1 VIAHVSKA
9 DEVATGTTQTYSTK
23 GETSMETILKGT
35 EVTVRISLDLP
46 TVIIGEKIN
55 PTGRSWLT
63 KQLTEGNLEA
73 LRGEATQQLADG
85 ADVLDVN
92 VGAASVNEAELLPRA
107 VEIIQDTVGVPLC
120 IDTADK
126 AALEAALKVY
136 RGKPLINSVNGEEK
150 NLERVLPLVAEY
162 GAAVIG
168 LTMDDDGIPREAEK
182 RLEIARKIVERAES
196 LGIPREDVLIDCL
209 ALTVSA
215 EPDAAIITLK
225 TIDLVRTELG
235 VNQALGH
242 SNVSFGLPDREVIN
256 RVALGMVIR
265 AGVNAPIVNA
275 AEVKQSILAADL
287 LLGRDQYAMNYIKYY
302 REHKK

>member
-1 VIAHVSKA
+1 
-9 DEVATGTTQTYSTK
+9 
-23 GETSMETILKGT
+23 
-35 EVTVRISLDLP
+35 
-46 TVIIGEKIN
+46 
-55 PTGRSWLT
+55 
-63 KQLTEGNLEA
+63 
-73 LRGEATQQLADG
+73 
-85 ADVLDVN
+85 
-92 VGAASVNEAELLPRA
+92 
-107 VEIIQDTVGVPLC
+107 VGVPLC

-126 AALEAALKVY
+126 QALEAALKVY
-136 RGKPLINSVNGEEK
+136 KGKPLINSVNGEEK
-150 NLERVLPLVAEY
+150 NLEVVLPLVAEY

-168 LTMDDDGIPREAEK
+168 LTMDDDGIPRQAEK
-182 RLEIARKIVERAES
+182 RFEIAKKIVERAES

-225 TIDLVRTELG
+225 AIDLVRTELG

-287 LLGRDQYAMNYIKYY
+287 LLGRDQYAMNYIKHY
-302 REHKK
+302 REHKKVV

>member
-1 VIAHVSKA
+1 
-9 DEVATGTTQTYSTK
+9 
-23 GETSMETILKGT
+23 METILKGT
-35 EVTVRISLDLP
+35 EITVRISPDYP
-46 TVIIGEKIN
+46 TVIIGERIN

-63 KQLTEGNLEA
+63 KQLTEGNLDA
-73 LRGEATQQLADG
+73 LRDEATQQLEDG

-92 VGAASVNEAELLPRA
+92 VGAASVNEVELLPQA
-107 VEIIQDTVGVPLC
+107 VEIVQDTVGVPLC

-126 AALEAALKVY
+126 DALEAALKVY
-136 RGKPLINSVNGEEK
+136 KGKPLINSVNGEEK
-150 NLERVLPLVAEY
+150 SLERVLPLVAEY

-168 LTMDDDGIPREAEK
+168 LTMDDDGIPKQAQE
-182 RLEIARKIVERAES
+182 RLEIAKKIVERAES

-215 EPDAAIITLK
+215 EPDAAIITLEA
-225 TIDLVRTELG
+225 IDLVRKELG

-256 RVALGMVIR
+256 RVALGMVVR

-302 REHKK
+302 RQHKKE

>member
-1 VIAHVSKA
+1 
-9 DEVATGTTQTYSTK
+9 
-23 GETSMETILKGT
+23 METILKGT
-35 EVTVRISLDLP
+35 EETVRISLDLP

-63 KQLTEGNLEA
+63 EQLTEGNLEV
-73 LRGEATQQLADG
+73 LRREATKQLEDG
-85 ADVLDVN
+85 AHVLDVN
-92 VGAASVNEAELLPRA
+92 VGAASVNEVELLPQA
-107 VEIIQDTVGVPLC
+107 VEIVQDEVGVPLC

-126 AALEAALKVY
+126 DALEAALKVY
-136 RGKPLINSVNGEEK
+136 QGKPLINSVNGEEAS
-150 NLERVLPLVAEY
+150 LERVLPLVAKYE
-162 GAAVIG
+162 AAVIG
-168 LTMDDDGIPREAEK
+168 LAMDDDGIPKNAEK
-182 RLEIARKIVERAES
+182 RLEIATKIVERAES

-215 EPDAAIITLK
+215 EPNAAIITLNA
-225 TIDLVRTELG
+225 IDLVREELG

-265 AGVNAPIVNA
+265 AGVNAPIVDA

-287 LLGRDQYAMNYIKYY
+287 LMGRDQYAMNYIKYY
-302 REHKK
+302 RQQKD

>member
-1 VIAHVSKA
+1 
-9 DEVATGTTQTYSTK
+9 
-23 GETSMETILKGT
+23 METVLKGT
-35 EVTVRISLDLP
+35 EETVRISLDLP

-55 PTGRSWLT
+55 PTGRKWLT
-63 KQLTEGNLEA
+63 EQLTEGNLEV
-73 LRGEATQQLADG
+73 LRDEAIKQLEDG

-92 VGAASVNEAELLPRA
+92 VGAASVNEVELLPQA

-126 AALEAALKVY
+126 DALEAALAVY
-136 RGKPLINSVNGEEK
+136 EGKPLINSVNGEEAS
-150 NLERVLPLVAEY
+150 LERVLPLVAEY
-162 GAAVIG
+162 NAAVIG
-168 LTMDDDGIPREAEK
+168 LTMDDDGIPKNPEK
-182 RLEIARKIVERAES
+182 RLEIAKKIVERAED

-215 EPDAAIITLK
+215 EPDAAIITLNA
-225 TIDLVRTELG
+225 IDLVREELG

-242 SNVSFGLPDREVIN
+242 SNVSYGLPDREVIN

-265 AGVNAPIVNA
+265 AGVNAPIVDA

-287 LLGRDQYAMNYIKYY
+287 LMGRDQFAMNYIKYY
-302 REHKK
+302 REHKEE

>member
-1 VIAHVSKA
+1 
-9 DEVATGTTQTYSTK
+9 
-23 GETSMETILKGT
+23 METILTGT
-35 EVTVRISLDLP
+35 EETVRISPDLP

-63 KQLTEGNLEA
+63 EQLTEGNLEA
-73 LRGEATQQLADG
+73 LADEAVKQLEDG
-85 ADVLDVN
+85 AHVLDVN
-92 VGAASVNEAELLPRA
+92 VGAASVNEVEVLPQA
-107 VEIIQDTVGVPLC
+107 VKIVQDAVGVPLC
-120 IDTADK
+120 IDTADND
-126 AALEAALKVY
+126 ALEAALEVY

-162 GAAVIG
+162 EAAVIG
-168 LTMDDDGIPREAEK
+168 LTMDDDGIPKDPQK
-182 RLEIARKIVERAES
+182 RLEIARKIVDRAES
-196 LGIPREDVLIDCL
+196 MGIPREDILIDCL

-215 EPDAAIITLK
+215 EPDAAVITLNA
-225 TIDLVRTELG
+225 IDLVREELG

-242 SNVSFGLPDREVIN
+242 SNVSFGLPDRPVIN

-265 AGVNAPIVNA
+265 AGVNAPIVDA

>member
-1 VIAHVSKA
+1 
-9 DEVATGTTQTYSTK
+9 
-23 GETSMETILKGT
+23 METILRGT
-35 EVTVRISLDLP
+35 EETVRIGPDLP
-46 TVIIGEKIN
+46 TVIIGERIN

-63 KQLTEGNLEA
+63 EQLTAGNLEV
-73 LRGEATQQLADG
+73 LKDEAKKQLEEG
-85 ADVLDVN
+85 AHILDVN
-92 VGAASVNEAELLPRA
+92 VGAASVNEAELLPGA
-107 VEIIQDTVGVPLC
+107 IEIIQSSVGVPLC
-120 IDTADK
+120 IDTADDD
-126 AALEAALKVY
+126 ALEAALKVY
-136 RGKPLINSVNGEEK
+136 QGKPLINSVNGEEK

-168 LTMDDDGIPREAEK
+168 LAMDDDGIPKDPQK

-196 LGIPREDVLIDCL
+196 MGIPREDVLIDCL

-225 TIDLVRTELG
+225 AIDLVREELG

-265 AGVNAPIVNA
+265 AGVNAPIVDA

-302 REHKK
+302 RAQKQ

>member
-1 VIAHVSKA
+1 
-9 DEVATGTTQTYSTK
+9 
-23 GETSMETILKGT
+23 METILKGT
-35 EVTVRISLDLP
+35 EETVRISPDLP
-46 TVIIGEKIN
+46 TIIIGEKIN

-63 KQLTEGNLEA
+63 KQLTAGNLDVLKE
-73 LRGEATQQLADG
+73 EATKQLEDG

-92 VGAASVNEAELLPRA
+92 VGAASVNEADVLPAAIEL
-107 VEIIQDTVGVPLC
+107 VQSIVGVPLC
-120 IDTADK
+120 IDTADND
-126 AALEAALKVY
+126 ALEAALQVY
-136 RGKPLINSVNGEEK
+136 QGKPLVNSVNGEEK
-150 NLERVLPLVAEY
+150 NLKRVLPLVAEY

-168 LTMDDDGIPREAEK
+168 LTMDDEGIPKDPHE
-182 RLEIARKIVERAES
+182 RLAIARKIVERAES

-215 EPDAAIITLK
+215 EPDAAVITLNA
-225 TIDLVRTELG
+225 IELVRDELG

-242 SNVSFGLPDREVIN
+242 SNVSFGLPDRPVIN

-265 AGVNAPIVNA
+265 AGVNAPIVDA

-302 REHKK
+302 RAQHQ

>member
-1 VIAHVSKA
+1 
-9 DEVATGTTQTYSTK
+9 
-23 GETSMETILKGT
+23 METILTGT
-35 EVTVRISLDLP
+35 EGTVRISPDLP

-63 KQLTEGNLEA
+63 EQLTEGNLEV
-73 LRGEATQQLADG
+73 LADEAVKQLEDG
-85 ADVLDVN
+85 AHVLDVN
-92 VGAASVNEAELLPRA
+92 VGAASVNEVEVLPRA
-107 VEIIQDTVGVPLC
+107 IEIVQDAVGVPLC
-120 IDTADK
+120 IDTADND
-126 AALEAALKVY
+126 ALEAALEVY

-162 GAAVIG
+162 EAAVIG
-168 LTMDDDGIPREAEK
+168 LAMDDDGIPKDPQK

-196 LGIPREDVLIDCL
+196 MGIPREDVLIDCL

-215 EPDAAIITLK
+215 EPDAAIITLNA
-225 TIDLVRTELG
+225 IDLVREELG

-242 SNVSFGLPDREVIN
+242 SNVSFGLPDRPVIN

-265 AGVNAPIVNA
+265 AGVNAPIVDA

>member
-1 VIAHVSKA
+1 
-9 DEVATGTTQTYSTK
+9 
-23 GETSMETILKGT
+23 METILRGT

-63 KQLTEGNLEA
+63 KQLAEGNLEA
-73 LRGEATQQLADG
+73 LRGEATQQLEDG

-92 VGAASVNEAELLPRA
+92 VGAASVNEAELLPQA
-107 VEIIQDTVGVPLC
+107 IEIIQDTVGVPLC

-126 AALEAALKVY
+126 QALEAALKVY

-168 LTMDDDGIPREAEK
+168 LTMDDDGIPRQAEK
-182 RLEIARKIVERAES
+182 RLEIAKKIVERAES

-215 EPDAAIITLK
+215 EPDAAIITLNA
-225 TIDLVRTELG
+225 IDLVRKELG

-302 REHKK
+302 RQHRK

>member
-1 VIAHVSKA
+1 
-9 DEVATGTTQTYSTK
+9 
-23 GETSMETILKGT
+23 METILKGT
-35 EVTVRISLDLP
+35 EVTVRISPELP

-55 PTGRSWLT
+55 PTGRSLLT
-63 KQLTEGNLEA
+63 KHLTEGNLEV
-73 LRGEATQQLADG
+73 LRGEATQQLEDG

-92 VGAASVNEAELLPRA
+92 VGAASVNEPELLPRA
-107 VEIIQDTVGVPLC
+107 IEIVQETVGVPLC

-126 AALEAALKVY
+126 DALEAALKVY

-150 NLERVLPLVAEY
+150 NLNVVLPLVAEY

-168 LTMDDDGIPREAEK
+168 LAMDDDGIPREAEK
-182 RLEIARKIVERAES
+182 RLEIAKKIVERAES

-225 TIDLVRTELG
+225 AIDLVREELG

-242 SNVSFGLPDREVIN
+242 SNVSFGLPDRDVIN

-302 REHKK
+302 RQHKS

>member
-1 VIAHVSKA
+1 
-9 DEVATGTTQTYSTK
+9 
-23 GETSMETILKGT
+23 METILKGT

-73 LRGEATQQLADG
+73 LKGEATQQLEDG

-107 VEIIQDTVGVPLC
+107 VEIVQDTVGVPLC

-126 AALEAALKVY
+126 EALEAALKVY

-168 LTMDDDGIPREAEK
+168 LTMDDDGIPRQAEK
-182 RLEIARKIVERAES
+182 RLEIAKKIVERAES

-215 EPDAAIITLK
+215 EPDAAIITLNA
-225 TIDLVRTELG
+225 IDLVRKELG

>member
-1 VIAHVSKA
+1 
-9 DEVATGTTQTYSTK
+9 
-23 GETSMETILKGT
+23 METILRGT
-35 EVTVRISLDLP
+35 EEAVRIGPDLP
-46 TVIIGEKIN
+46 TVIIGERIN

-63 KQLTEGNLEA
+63 EQLTAGNLEV
-73 LRGEATQQLADG
+73 LKGEATKQLEEG
-85 ADVLDVN
+85 AHILDVN
-92 VGAASVNEAELLPRA
+92 VGAASVNEAELLPGA
-107 VEIIQDTVGVPLC
+107 IEMIQATVGVPLC
-120 IDTADK
+120 IDTADND
-126 AALEAALKVY
+126 ALEAALKVY
-136 RGKPLINSVNGEEK
+136 QGKPLINSVNGEEK

-168 LTMDDDGIPREAEK
+168 LAMDDDGIPKDPQK

-225 TIDLVRTELG
+225 AIELVRDELG

-265 AGVNAPIVNA
+265 AGVNAPIVDA

-302 REHKK
+302 RAQKQ